1 MRKRIL
7 NNRKLSIYLIK
18 DSYRDFASVVKGNP
32 EAFDVSYDGKTLG
45 TLYVKKVY
53 GRSPGWLSFFANAVQ
68 QDLQEQLKSNSVSAV
83 FLLQRQLRIF
93 AITFGYG
100 RSLLRPGSW
109 EERFGLKV
117 VLNSI
122 DRDKVRIID
131 RKNLDTM
138 LTQTRT
144 QTSRKCSIEEFNLDV
159 QQILLKAVTGEPKDK
174 AFASCISGADI
185 LSITCPVTL
194 GDIESKCDELLKAF
208 ISRDYQKAFPWINNV
223 SEVANKR
230 KIEELNEELI
240 LGIKEGNLNHVYLA
254 IPDIVEWTAI
264 EGFRFRDREG
274 EIHKDIF
281 LKDFLETVKDTDKLT
296 SDYLKHRHV
305 YQIHSDNGMTEERWT
320 VYRCINCEIIKDN
333 KTYILTEGKWY
344 EIDSSFI
351 AQVNE
356 QMNKV
361 QKHTILFPSNKD
373 EKESDYCIRLQE
385 SDKSCYALMDRKLI
399 QHGGGHSR
407 IELCDLF
414 TKDKKFIHLKR
425 YSGSSVLSHLFTQ
438 GVNSARVFLSD
449 MEFRKKA
456 NEKLPASHKVDIENM
471 PVSRDY
477 EVIFGI
483 ISESADSIPH
493 NLPFFSKIT
502 LMRAM
507 QELMVM
513 GFRMSVSGIKVTEN
527 SPINKA

>member
-1 MRKRIL
+1 MRKRVL

-18 DSYRDFASVVKGNP
+18 DSYRDFASVVKGDP
-32 EAFDVSYDGKTLG
+32 AAHDVTHDGKTLG
-45 TLYVKKVY
+45 TLYVKRVY
-53 GRSPGWLSFFANAVQ
+53 GRSPGWLSFFTNAVQ
-68 QDLQEQLKSNSVSAV
+68 QNLQDQLKSNSVSAV
-83 FLLQRQLRIF
+83 FLLQRQSRIF

-100 RSLLRPGSW
+100 RSLLKPGSW

-159 QQILLKAVTGEPKDK
+159 QQILLKAVSGEPKDM

-194 GDIESKCDELLKAF
+194 GDIENKCDELLTSF
-208 ISRDYQKAFPWINNV
+208 MSRDYQEVFPWINNV
-223 SEVANKR
+223 SEMINKQ

-240 LGIKEGNLNHVYLA
+240 ISIKESKLDHVYLA
-254 IPDIVEWTAI
+254 IPEMVEWTAI

-274 EIHKDIF
+274 EIHRDIF
-281 LKDFLETVKDTDKLT
+281 LQDFLETVKDTGKLT
-296 SDYLKHRHV
+296 FDYLKRHHV
-305 YQIHSDNGMTEERWT
+305 YKIHSDTGIAEARWT
-320 VYRCINCEIIKDN
+320 VYHCINCEIIKDA

-344 EIDSSFI
+344 EIDSSFV

-361 QKHTILFPSNKD
+361 QKHHILLPSNKD
-373 EKESDYCIRLQE
+373 EKEPVYCIRLQE
-385 SDKSCYALMDRKLI
+385 SDTSYYALMDRKSI
-399 QHGGGHSR
+399 RHGGGYSQL
-407 IELCDLF
+407 EFCDLF
-414 TKDKKFIHLKR
+414 TKDNKFIHLKR
-425 YSGSSVLSHLFTQ
+425 YAGSSVLSHLFMQ
-438 GVNSARVFLSD
+438 GVNSAKVFFSD
-449 MEFRKKA
+449 IEFRKKV
-456 NEKLPASHKVDIENM
+456 NEKLPASHKVDIDNM

-483 ISESADSIPH
+483 ISEDADSVPQ

-507 QELMVM
+507 QELTMM
-513 GFRMSVSGIKVTEN
+513 GFKMSVAGIKCV
-527 SPINKA
+527 S